1 MQSSHSNKPA
11 VREFYA
17 RIEQILVSGFLSGY
31 GHNCELKS
39 LVYSCL
45 DDVILDCDKI
55 KINGRIGV
63 GSSSEVYKGSYLYCT
78 MAIKKYN
85 IQGYTDKQL
94 VRYWLMLVPNLQ

>member
-1 MQSSHSNKPA
+1 MQSSYSQKP
-11 VREFYA
+11 VVKEFYA
-17 RIEQILVSGFLSGY
+17 RIEQVIVSGVLSGY
-31 GHNCELKS
+31 GHNSELKC

-63 GSSSEVYKGSYLYCT
+63 GSTSEVYVGSYLYSH
-78 MAIKKYN
+78 MAVKKYN

-94 VRYWLMLVPNLQ
+94 VIFLLK